1 MEHLVKTMKRE
12 KQIVGFTCGAFDLT
26 HAGHVL
32 MFNECKEVCD
42 YLIVGL
48 QTDPSIDRPFKNKP
62 VQTIEERIIMLKALK
77 PVDEIFIYTTEEQL
91 LKFLKK
97 KKIDIRIIGA
107 DHKDYPFT
115 GDKLP
120 IKIHFNRRDHPFSS
134 SNLRARVYEAEVERM
149 KKDE

>member
-1 MEHLVKTMKRE
+1 MKNE
-12 KQIVGFTCGAFDLT
+12 KKIVGFTCGAFDLC

-32 MFNECKEVCD
+32 MFKECKEVCD

-62 VQTIEERIIMLKALK
+62 VQTVDERWIMLSSLK
-77 PVDEIFIYTTEEQL
+77 MIDEIFIYTTEEQL

-97 KKIDIRIIGA
+97 RRIDIRILGA

-120 IKIHFNRRDHPFSS
+120 IKTYFNQRDHPFSS
-134 SNLRARVYEAEVERM
+134 SNLRARVYEAEVNRL
-149 KKDE
+149 KATQ